1 MVSDKFTLDSVK
13 GHRIHLSLKSVAYE
27 AGPEKWRTLPGFIF
41 FRITLVKNNDPGR
54 TQNCL
59 NVPF

>member
-13 GHRIHLSLKSVAYE
+13 RHRIYLSLKSVAYM

-41 FRITLVKNNDPGR
+41 FRFEKYDFSKE
-54 TQNCL
+54 Q
-59 NVPF
+59 